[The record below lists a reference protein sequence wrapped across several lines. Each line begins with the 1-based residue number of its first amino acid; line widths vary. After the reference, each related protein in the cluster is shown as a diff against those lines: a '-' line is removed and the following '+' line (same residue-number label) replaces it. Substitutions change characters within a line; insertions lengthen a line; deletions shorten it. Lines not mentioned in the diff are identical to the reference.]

1 MKNLLLL
8 LIILLISCQNQQTNQ
23 ANQITN
29 GNHLKDES
37 SPYLLQHAQNPVDW
51 FPWKE
56 EALAKAKAED
66 KMLIISVGYSSCH
79 WCHVMEEESF
89 EDEEVAKLMNKHFV
103 CIKVDREERPDV
115 DDVYMSACQ
124 LTSQNGCGW
133 PLNAFALPDGRPIWA
148 GTYFPKEDWLKIL
161 KQFIEEFEE
170 NREKLEEY
178 ATQLTKGIAIES
190 SVVVTNENVEFQ
202 ATELEKAFQAVLA
215 KADYKK
221 GGRKGSPK
229 FPMPNVYASL
239 LRYSDFSNNE
249 NTEKALIATLD
260 NMANGG
266 IYDQIG
272 GGFARY
278 STDENWQVPHFEKM
292 LYDNGQLVSL
302 YAQGYQ
308 FSKNP
313 LYKKVVEETLTFVER
328 ELMDKN
334 GGFYSSLDADSE
346 GEEGKFYV
354 WTKAEIEA
362 VLNDE
367 TEAKIFCD
375 YYNVRKSGNWEKTN
389 VLWVTTSKTDIADKH
404 KITVEELD
412 KIITKGK
419 KSLLKAR
426 SKRVRPNLDDKVLT
440 SWNALM
446 LKGYVDAY
454 KTFGDEKYLKTA
466 LRNANFLVKNMLQK
480 DGRLNRN
487 YKDGKSVI
495 NAFLDDYANLA
506 EAFIALYEVTF
517 DEQWLQKAKQLTD
530 YTNVHFYNKKS
541 NLFFY
546 TSDLD
551 AKLITRKMVIYDNV
565 ISSSNSVMAK
575 NLFKLGTYFY
585 DKKML
590 EQSQQILKT
599 QLSNLEQNASYS
611 ANWLD
616 LYLYQINPPFEVAIL
631 GDDCHKKRKALQ
643 QNFLPNAFFLGGQLE
658 GSLELLNGKLV
669 EGETKIYVCMN
680 RSCKLPTDDVQKA
693 LELIKK

>member
-1 MKNLLLL
+1 MKNLYFL
-8 LIILLISCQNQQTNQ
+8 LIFLLISCQNQQT
-23 ANQITN
+23 TKTTETT

-51 FPWKE
+51 YPWKD
-56 EALAKAKAED
+56 EALAKAKAEN

-79 WCHVMEEESF
+79 WCHVMEHESF
-89 EDEEVAKLMNKHFV
+89 EDSVVAKLMNDHFV
-103 CIKVDREERPDV
+103 CIKVDREERPDI

-124 LTSQNGCGW
+124 LSTDRGCGW
-133 PLNAFALPDGRPIWA
+133 PLNAFALPDGRPVWA
-148 GTYFPKEDWLKIL
+148 GTYFPKESWVKIL
-161 KQFIEEFEE
+161 KQFIEDYKE
-170 NREKLEEY
+170 NSDKLEEY
-178 ATQLTKGIAIES
+178 ATQLTNGIQMES
-190 SVVVTNENVEFQ
+190 AVVATNENPDFQ
-202 ATELEKAFQAVLA
+202 AAELEKAFQAVLA

-229 FPMPNVYASL
+229 FPMPNVYESL
-239 LRYSDFSNNE
+239 LRYADLKKN
-249 NTEKALIATLD
+249 KMAYQVLDATLD
-260 NMANGG
+260 NIANGG

-302 YAQGYQ
+302 YAHGYQ
-308 FSKNP
+308 YSKKD
-313 LYKKVVEETLTFVER
+313 LYKKAVEETLTFVER

-354 WTKAEIEA
+354 WSKSEIEE
-362 VLNDE
+362 VLKDE
-367 TEAKIFCD
+367 MEAKVFCD
-375 YYNVRKSGNWEKTN
+375 YYDVKKTGNWEKTN
-389 VLWVTTSKTDIADKH
+389 VLWVTKSKETVANKH
-404 KITVEELD
+404 KIKISELD
-412 KIITKGK
+412 EIIEKGK
-419 KSLLKAR
+419 KKLLKAR
-426 SKRVRPNLDDKVLT
+426 SKRIRPNLDDKILT

-454 KTFGDEKYLKTA
+454 KAFGNEKYLKTA
-466 LRNANFLVKNMLQK
+466 LHNANFLIQNMMQK

-530 YTNVHFYNKKS
+530 YATAHFQDEKS
-541 NLFFY
+541 GLYFY

-551 AKLITRKMVIYDNV
+551 TKLITRKMELFDNV
-565 ISSSNSVMAK
+565 ISGSNSVMAK
-575 NLFKLGTYFY
+575 NLFKLGIYFY
-585 DKKML
+585 DKEMKVQSQKML
-590 EQSQQILKT
+590 
-599 QLSNLEQNASYS
+599 QLQLENMEGKANYV

-631 GDDCHKKRKALQ
+631 GDDFNAKRKALQ
-643 QNFLPNAFFLGGQLE
+643 QNFLPNAFFLGGKSE
-658 GSLELLNGKLV
+658 GNLELLKGKRV
-669 EGETKIYVCMN
+669 EGETKIYVCVN
-680 RSCKLPTDDVQKA
+680 QSCKLPTTEVEKA
-693 LELIKK
+693 LELME